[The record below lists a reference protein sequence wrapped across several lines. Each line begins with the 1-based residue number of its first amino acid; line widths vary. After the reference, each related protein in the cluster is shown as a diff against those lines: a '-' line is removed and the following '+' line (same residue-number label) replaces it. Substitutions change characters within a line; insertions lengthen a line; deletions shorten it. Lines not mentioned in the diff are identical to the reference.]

1 MKIYGGNIKMN
12 YIESNLRKDEQ
23 VVVRAK
29 ISWLTL
35 IAPALFCIIGWVL
48 AIYIK
53 GIKLEGSNTE
63 DLKKILG
70 YIGLVIGVLFTL
82 PLIKKILINLT
93 THLAVTN
100 KRVIGKVGVLKI
112 DTIDYPI
119 DKVDNV
125 SFKAGFF
132 GNVFKYAT
140 VQIGSVSGEKKLINS
155 IGNAQE
161 FKNNVTDA
169 IEKHA
174 EEARRAQAAE
184 IAAAMA
190 GK

>member
-1 MKIYGGNIKMN
+1 MN
-12 YIESNLRKDEQ
+12 YIESNLRKEEQ

-35 IAPALFCIIGWVL
+35 VAPALL
-48 AIYIK
+48 AIVAWVGAFVLMGKLKGMGNDSLTEAFTYI
-53 GIKLEGSNTE
+53 L
-63 DLKKILG
+63 LILAF
-70 YIGLVIGVLFTL
+70 LFTL
-82 PLIKKILINLT
+82 PLIKRALINAT

-112 DTIDYPI
+112 DTIDYPV
-119 DKVDNV
+119 DKIDNV
-125 SFKAGFF
+125 SYNAGFF

-140 VQIGSVSGEKKLINS
+140 VQIGSVSGEKKQIAA

-161 FKNNVTDA
+161 FKNCVTDA

-174 EEARRAQAAE
+174 EEARKAQAAE
-184 IAAAMA
+184 IAAAM
-190 GK
+190 GR

>member
-1 MKIYGGNIKMN
+1 MN

-23 VVVRAK
+23 VVIRAK

-35 IAPALFCIIGWVL
+35 IAPALSCIIGWVIAFYL
-48 AIYIK
+48 K
-53 GIKLEGSNTE
+53 GLELDNMPESMAT
-63 DLKKILG
+63 ILG
-70 YIGLVIGVLFTL
+70 YVAIVIGVLFTL
-82 PLIKKILINLT
+82 PLVKRILFNLT

-132 GNVFKYAT
+132 GNIFKYAT

-155 IGNAQE
+155 IGNAQQ

-190 GK
+190 NK